1 MPDMLIFDFD
11 GVILDSVGIKDEAFH
26 DLFEDAT
33 EKQKEEVL
41 QFHRSTPG
49 LPRQIKI
56 ERILTEVLKRP
67 LNRDSVTGALDRYSK
82 IVWDRVTKCPEVHGI
97 RSYLEEQANIPK
109 YIVSASPQGELN
121 ELTRAR
127 GLTPY
132 FKGIFG
138 GPGSKS
144 ALLRAILE
152 KEDIRPSQVL
162 MYGDKTSD
170 LEAASDVGIQ
180 FVARVTGD
188 EEEGFPESIER
199 IEDFTEVLRND
210 ARKK

>member
-1 MPDMLIFDFD
+1 MPDLLVFDFD

-41 QFHRSTPG
+41 QFHRFTPG

-56 ERILTEVLKRP
+56 ERILTEILRRP
-67 LNRDSVTGALDRYSK
+67 LDRDSVTGALNRYSK
-82 IVWDRVTKCPEVHGI
+82 IVWNRVTKCPEVHGI
-97 RSYLEEQANIPK
+97 RAYLEEQENIPK
-109 YIVSASPQGELN
+109 YIVSASPQGELS
-121 ELTRAR
+121 ELTRVR
-127 GLTPY
+127 GLKPY
-132 FKGIFG
+132 FKGVFG
-138 GPGSKS
+138 GPDSKS
-144 ALLRAILE
+144 ALLKAIIE
-152 KEDIRPSQVL
+152 KEDVRPSQVL
-162 MYGDKTSD
+162 MYGDKKSD

-180 FVARVTGD
+180 FVARITAD
-188 EEEGFPESIER
+188 EEEGFPESILR